1 MTRTRTTKPRAAKP
15 AAQPPTLAPEKES
28 KQRKQPD
35 VSPEAQAIIER
46 IRVMYVD
53 EGLGFPS
60 IANKLNAEGIK
71 PFRTGVKWYPP
82 VVRNIVKRNGWTK
95 GDKKATDT
103 AAA

>member
-1 MTRTRTTKPRAAKP
+1 MTRTTRTRAAKP
-15 AAQPPTLAPEKES
+15 AAQPQPEPQQEP
-28 KQRKQPD
+28 KQRKQPEA
-35 VSPEAQAIIER
+35 SPEAQAVVER
-46 IRVMYVD
+46 IRAMYED
-53 EGLGFPS
+53 DGLGFPS
-60 IANKLNAEGIK
+60 IANKLNAEGVK